1 MRVALLLPALHADF
15 LLLPLLLL
23 LQQIKDHTG
32 TPVAAAAI
40 VSRGAS
46 GDVAQYVCA
55 QCHLFFIFRTV
66 STFTCQSVT
75 VFFLLCQ
82 SGHIHTCMHVAQQPS
97 RLVYMLPC
105 SPLRAQACMCPANPK
120 HMLHKSQFMSAE
132 LLSL

>member
-46 GDVAQYVCA
+46 DDVAQYVRKA
-55 QCHLFFIFRTV
+55 
-66 STFTCQSVT
+66 
-75 VFFLLCQ
+75 FFLGLQDSHNICLPVRN
-82 SGHIHTCMHVAQQPS
+82 SVLSSLPEWAYSVITYMHAAQQPS

-105 SPLRAQACMCPANPK
+105 SPLRAQACMCQANPK
-120 HMLHKSQFMSAE
+120 HMSHKSQFLSAE
-132 LLSL
+132 LLSV